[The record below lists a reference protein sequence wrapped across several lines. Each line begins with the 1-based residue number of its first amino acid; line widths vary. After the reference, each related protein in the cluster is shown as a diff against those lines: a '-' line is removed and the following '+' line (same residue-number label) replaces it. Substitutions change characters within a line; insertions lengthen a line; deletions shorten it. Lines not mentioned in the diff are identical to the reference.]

1 MKKLILFFSFWLISY
16 SLSAQRFDSSNI
28 DKIDA
33 VKEYRKELLKSKL
46 NLNDKEFNA
55 FLPIYNE
62 HQLALRTAKRSF
74 RRKWYT
80 KDIDNLNAS
89 DANEYFNDALALQQ
103 KENDLLKEY
112 GPKIAATIGWSK
124 AVRIKKV
131 EREMKP
137 LLLAKANELK
147 IEKKRK
153 NGPKK

>member
-1 MKKLILFFSFWLISY
+1 MKKLILFFSVWLFSY

-89 DANEYFNDALALQQ
+89 EAKEYFKDALDLQQ
-103 KENDLLKEY
+103 KENDLLNEY
-112 GPKIAATIGWSK
+112 GPKIAAAIGWSK

-131 EREMKP
+131 EREIKP
-137 LLLAKANELK
+137 LLLAKANELNIK
-147 IEKKRK
+147 KKRK
-153 NGPKK
+153 KGRKK